1 MNKYLKIKING
12 FNIKSLLLINYLS
25 KYNYKFYVDVSNNL
39 DTKSNYKNKFYTITN
54 FTKKILQDLNLLEK
68 LENKIYGFNS
78 YSYYNNCF
86 KEEILISN
94 KLFNSKDSNEGNLGW
109 TLNHSDLEEVL
120 LDQLSNNKNIIYL
133 KKNEYSNLSQIRY
146 DYELYFGSFN
156 KYIKSKNI
164 LLFNNPDISSS
175 LIFKVMVRGNPS
187 RRSYEIFLKKDSI
200 LMIPLS
206 KNIYQIVWKSNY
218 KKIKDQMNM
227 NVNLLLD
234 NLSTVLPKGF
244 KLDQIVGDVY
254 FSSNKLSSFNNINF
268 ENNKFYFNDFNAVSN
283 NLIIDELKSYIIDL
297 NYLHQKF
304 LTNKNFDISISFKF
318 KIKHYL
324 KRFLNFSIKLFFK
337 NIIFRLFVGLKI
349 FPYLFI
355 QSPLLKFN
363 KHKCIKNFINSI
375 SKSIFLI
382 LIK

>member
-25 KYNYKFYVDVSNNL
+25 KYNYKFYVDVSNNI

-78 YSYYNNCF
+78 YSYYNNFF
-86 KEEILISN
+86 KEEILISD
-94 KLFNSKDSNEGNLGW
+94 KLFNAKDSNEGNLGW

-120 LDQLSNNKNIIYL
+120 LDQLSKNKNIIYL
-133 KKNEYSNLSQIRY
+133 KNEYSNLSQIKY

-187 RRSYEIFLKKDSI
+187 RGSYEIFLKKDSI

-218 KKIKDQMNM
+218 KKFKDQMNM

-244 KLDQIVGDVY
+244 KLDQI
-254 FSSNKLSSFNNINF
+254 
-268 ENNKFYFNDFNAVSN
+268 
-283 NLIIDELKSYIIDL
+283 
-297 NYLHQKF
+297 
-304 LTNKNFDISISFKF
+304 
-318 KIKHYL
+318 
-324 KRFLNFSIKLFFK
+324 
-337 NIIFRLFVGLKI
+337 
-349 FPYLFI
+349 
-355 QSPLLKFN
+355 
-363 KHKCIKNFINSI
+363 
-375 SKSIFLI
+375 
-382 LIK
+382 